1 LLFGFD
7 EIRLLFMKRID
18 LTPKE
23 KASLE
28 VQHSESTDVR
38 ESDRIKAVLLR
49 SEGWTVPMIAQAL
62 RRHETTITRHLNDYR
77 EGKLTP
83 CNGGSQSDLSDAQ
96 TEALIS
102 HLVENTYH
110 HVYEI
115 IAYVTTTWS
124 ISYSIPGM
132 NKWLHRNGFSYKK
145 PKGTPHKADKEEQ
158 LSFIERYEKLKSSIA
173 LDEHIL
179 FMDGVH
185 PSQATKITYG
195 WIRTGKEKRIET
207 TASRTRVN
215 VLGAIEL
222 GNLSQAVTE
231 KYDTIN
237 SESIASFFEVV
248 RSQYNSSGTIHM
260 ILDGAGY
267 NRSEATAKAA
277 IKYNIELHP
286 LPPYSP
292 NLNPIERLWKVMN
305 EKVRNNR
312 FFKNAK
318 EFRQAIETFF
328 KNILP
333 DIGQDLND
341 RINDNFQIL

>member
-1 LLFGFD
+1 MTSQARHTTNAL
-7 EIRLLFMKRID
+7 
-18 LTPKE
+18 
-23 KASLE
+23 
-28 VQHSESTDVR
+28 
-38 ESDRIKAVLLR
+38 SDDWTAAKAVLYSLR
-49 SEGWTVPMIAQAL
+49 WLQTCPAESGLAPLHSHTTAAAYRRLLAL
-62 RRHETTITRHLNDYR
+62 
-77 EGKLTP
+77 
-83 CNGGSQSDLSDAQ
+83 
-96 TEALIS
+96 
-102 HLVENTYH
+102 
-110 HVYEI
+110 
-115 IAYVTTTWS
+115 AYGF
-124 ISYSIPGM
+124 P
-132 NKWLHRNGFSYKK
+132 WL
-145 PKGTPHKADKEEQ
+145 A
-158 LSFIERYEKLKSSIA
+158 A
-173 LDEHIL
+173 
-179 FMDGVH
+179 MDRVH

-267 NRSEATAKAA
+267 NRSEASAKAA

-312 FFKNAK
+312 FFKNT
-318 EFRQAIETFF
+318 R
-328 KNILP
+328 
-333 DIGQDLND
+333 
-341 RINDNFQIL
+341 